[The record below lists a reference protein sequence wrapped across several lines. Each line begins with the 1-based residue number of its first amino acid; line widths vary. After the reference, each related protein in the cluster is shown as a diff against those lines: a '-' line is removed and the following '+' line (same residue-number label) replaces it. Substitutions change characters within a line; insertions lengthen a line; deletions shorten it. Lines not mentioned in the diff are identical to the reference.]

1 VARRRRRRH
10 RSVGS
15 TIHTTIGVNGGSG
28 WRRNG
33 RIGRM
38 SVVVGISVPKGAH
51 HSALVRSHVIRHVI
65 LKVERGAALGTE
77 GRARRAEVEL
87 RVTATRSGSDTK
99 RGPTHEHLPR
109 SSEVIRG
116 HQRPSELIRGHARP
130 CKGAVGDVLEQ
141 THQERALRDHQP

>member
-1 VARRRRRRH
+1 MTCPRRRSVARRRRRRH

-15 TIHTTIGVNGGSG
+15 TIGVNGGSV

-33 RIGRM
+33 RIGCT
-38 SVVVGISVPKGAH
+38 SVVVGIPVPKGAH
-51 HSALVRSHVIRHVI
+51 HSALVISHVIRHVI

-87 RVTATRSGSDTK
+87 RVTATRSDRDPK

-109 SSEVIRG
+109 SSEVIR
-116 HQRPSELIRGHARP
+116 ARP

-141 THQERALRDHQP
+141 THQERALSDHQP

>member
-33 RIGRM
+33 RIGRT

-99 RGPTHEHLPR
+99 RGSTHEHLPR

-116 HQRPSELIRGHARP
+116 H
-130 CKGAVGDVLEQ
+130 
-141 THQERALRDHQP
+141 

>member
-15 TIHTTIGVNGGSG
+15 TIGVNGGSV

-33 RIGRM
+33 RIGRT
-38 SVVVGISVPKGAH
+38 SVVVGISWPKGAH

-87 RVTATRSGSDTK
+87 RVTATRSGSDSK
-99 RGPTHEHLPR
+99 RGATHEHLPR

-116 HQRPSELIRGHARP
+116 H
-130 CKGAVGDVLEQ
+130 
-141 THQERALRDHQP
+141 